1 MAIAQA
7 HRRIAISTPLGKDVL
22 LLRGFNGSEAI
33 SQLYHFDLD
42 LLSENDSI
50 QFQDV
55 VGKNVTLRIYDA
67 DGGERHWNGFISR
80 FSQGAQD
87 GRLTAYR
94 AQMVPWLWFLTRTA
108 DCRIFQ
114 NQRAPDIVKKI
125 FSDLKFHDFELRLY
139 GNYTP
144 RDYCVQYRE
153 TDFNFVS
160 RLMEEEGIC
169 YYFEHQ
175 DGKHVL
181 ILADDATA
189 HKPCPNQ
196 KTARCG
202 FYGHGV
208 TYTEDLVTEW
218 HYQEEFRTGAWA
230 QTDYNFETPSTSL
243 SVAVNGKNPY
253 EIYEYPGEH
262 RVRSEGDKL
271 ARIRLQEQTA
281 PCTVSQGASLC
292 RHFTSGFQFTLQD
305 HYRSD
310 LNEAYLLT
318 SVRHMVTVGGNYQVG
333 AGGGHELSY
342 RNSFDCIPF
351 STPFR
356 PARVTPEPFVQGC
369 QTAVVVG
376 PGGEEIY
383 TDKHGRV
390 KVQFHWDREG
400 KKNENSS
407 CWIRVSHPWAGQG
420 WGAVSIPR
428 IGQEV
433 IVDFLEG
440 DPDRPIIVGRVYN
453 AEQMPPFGMPGG
465 AVVSGVKSNS
475 TKGGGGNNEISLND
489 TKGTELINIHA
500 QYDQQ
505 KKVEHDERVNVGHDR
520 TEGVGH
526 DEKITIGNNRTEKV
540 GVDEKIT
547 IGSNRTES
555 VGANESITIGTN
567 RTEKVGSNETINI
580 GSNQNIHLVSNRT
593 ETVGSNES
601 ITVALTRTRMV
612 GVNESVNVGAAQEI
626 TIGGLQAVSV
636 GVTRA
641 VSVGTSQKVSI
652 GTSLTE
658 SVGTDRKET
667 VGANQTV
674 KIGAKLTE
682 NIGSD
687 QTVEIGG
694 KLAEKVAS
702 DHNNEVGGKRVTKV
716 SSDDTLDV
724 GAKLLIKAADQITL
738 QTGSS
743 NIVMKSDGTIEIDGM
758 KITIKGSTSVKAEA
772 VQINI
777 EASGV
782 NTIKGSLVKIN

>member
-7 HRRIAISTPLGKDVL
+7 HRLIAISTPLGKDVL

-33 SQLYHFDLD
+33 SQLYHFELD
-42 LLSENDSI
+42 LQSENNSI
-50 QFQDV
+50 KFQDV

-67 DGGERHWNGFISR
+67 DGGERPWNGFISR

-114 NQRAPDIVKKI
+114 NQKAPDIIQKI
-125 FSDLKFHDFELRLY
+125 FTDLSFHDFELRLY
-139 GNYTP
+139 GTYTP

-181 ILADDATA
+181 ILADDSTA

-202 FYGHGV
+202 FYGQGI
-208 TYTEDLVTEW
+208 TRGEDLVTEW
-218 HYQEEFRTGAWA
+218 HYQEEFRPGAWA

-243 SVAVNGKNPY
+243 AVTVNGKNPY

-262 RVRSEGDKL
+262 QVRADGDKL

-281 PCTVSQGASLC
+281 PCMVSQGASTC
-292 RHFTSGFQFTLQD
+292 RYFSSGFQFTLED

-310 LNEAYLLT
+310 LNQAYLLT
-318 SVRHMVTVGGNYQVG
+318 AVRHMAA
-333 AGGGHELSY
+333 AGGGHQVGGGGGQELTY
-342 RNSFDCIPF
+342 RNSFDAIPF

-420 WGAVSIPR
+420 WGAISIPR

-440 DPDRPIIVGRVYN
+440 DPDQPIITGRVYN
-453 AEQMPPFGMPGG
+453 AEQMPPFGMPAG
-465 AVVSGVKSNS
+465 AVVSGIKSNS
-475 TKGGGGNNEISLND
+475 TKGGGGFNEISLND
-489 TKGTELINIHA
+489 TKGNELINIHA

-505 KKVEHDERVNVGHDR
+505 KLVKHDERVKIGNDR
-520 TEGVGH
+520 TEHVIR
-526 DEKITIGNNRTEKV
+526 DEKITIDHDRTEEVKH
-540 GVDEKIT
+540 DEKI
-547 IGSNRTES
+547 
-555 VGANESITIGTN
+555 
-567 RTEKVGSNETINI
+567 
-580 GSNQNIHLVSNRT
+580 
-593 ETVGSNES
+593 
-601 ITVALTRTRMV
+601 
-612 GVNESVNVGAAQEI
+612 
-626 TIGGLQAVSV
+626 
-636 GVTRA
+636 
-641 VSVGTSQKVSI
+641 
-652 GTSLTE
+652 
-658 SVGTDRKET
+658 
-667 VGANQTV
+667 
-674 KIGAKLTE
+674 KIG
-682 NIGSD
+682 ND
-687 QTVEIGG
+687 
-694 KLAEKVAS
+694 
-702 DHNNEVGGKRVTKV
+702 
-716 SSDDTLDV
+716 
-724 GAKLLIKAADQITL
+724 
-738 QTGSS
+738 
-743 NIVMKSDGTIEIDGM
+743 
-758 KITIKGSTSVKAEA
+758 KAEL
-772 VQINI
+772 VMRDRIL
-777 EASGV
+777 GR
-782 NTIKGSLVKIN
+782 GSRQR